1 MKFSDEFYKLYYKIE
16 NFASLPNNHPHVIA
30 VQQMAEME
38 LLAMER
44 IKAMN
49 FQLYM
54 RSLSSDI
61 HRDTLTPTMYC
72 YLINKG
78 LESAQIYEM
87 LNIPMYAFNQW
98 KKDNLLRKNELYFY
112 DLYSAEDSQLFYGNT
127 ADSDVLQTFS
137 HFSDLSNYLIEAPQ
151 PRIHEAVSRGTIL
164 FTKAVDED
172 ERLHYLIEKRPR
184 IEPSLEEALHIGDQ
198 QTLSV
203 WLETRQRR
211 QIRRGIGTVM
221 SGVRKEKA
229 KVLMADIFGEGG
241 EI

>member
-44 IKAMN
+44 IKAMKL
-49 FQLYM
+49 QLSM
-54 RSLSSDI
+54 QDLLGEI
-61 HRDTLTPTMYC
+61 HRDTMTPVMYY

-87 LNIPMYAFNQW
+87 LNIPKHAFNLW
-98 KKDNLLRKNELYFY
+98 KQENNLRKNELYYY
-112 DLYSAEDSQLFYGNT
+112 DVYVADDSETLYGNT
-127 ADSDVLQTFS
+127 SDSDIVERFDTFPEVVKFLAVS
-137 HFSDLSNYLIEAPQ
+137 Q
-151 PRIHEAVSRGTIL
+151 PRAYEAITWGTVIIGDPSRTGE
-164 FTKAVDED
+164 KG
-172 ERLHYLIEKRPR
+172 RYLIEKYPR
-184 IEPSLEEALHIGDQ
+184 FEPSLEEALDVSSQ
-198 QTLSV
+198 ETLTN
-203 WLETRQRR
+203 WLDNRKNK
-211 QIRRGIGTVM
+211 QIRRGAGRTDKV
-221 SGVRKEKA
+221 